1 MKKLV
6 LIVLLISF
14 ASTAQNL
21 PKLYNKV
28 NSSVVFIDIESY
40 DYSEVLFSQKVNTE
54 ESLGSG
60 VLVGKEGL
68 IWTAAHVIQSAEKI
82 TVEFTDGDKYEAE
95 VIASDTNADVALIKV
110 KEGFQLKKKDVAVIA
125 DSDKAN
131 IGDNVFIIGAPHG
144 FKQSL
149 SRGIISGRFVP
160 EGLSSSFEKVEFLQT
175 DASINPGNS
184 GGPMF
189 NMDGEVIGIASRIYT
204 TSGGFDGIGFAVASN
219 VAKKLLSDVS
229 GSWSG
234 MESLFLTPELAALLN
249 VPQKAGVLVTKISSK
264 GTAAKLG
271 LIGGYIPINV
281 AGQEVLLGGDIILEI
296 AGVRLEN
303 QESIYHIKDKLKHIK
318 KGTKVSI
325 VILRHG
331 QQMATQFEK

>member
-1 MKKLV
+1 MKKL
-6 LIVLLISF
+6 LLIALFVSF
-14 ASTAQNL
+14 AATAQDL

-110 KEGFQLKKKDVAVIA
+110 KKGFELKKKDVAVIA
-125 DSDKAN
+125 DSDKAK

-219 VAKKLLSDVS
+219 VAKKLLSDVT

-296 AGVRLEN
+296 AGVRLES
-303 QESIYHIKDKLKHIK
+303 QESIYNIKDKLKHIK

>member
-110 KEGFQLKKKDVAVIA
+110 KEGFQLKKKDVAIIA